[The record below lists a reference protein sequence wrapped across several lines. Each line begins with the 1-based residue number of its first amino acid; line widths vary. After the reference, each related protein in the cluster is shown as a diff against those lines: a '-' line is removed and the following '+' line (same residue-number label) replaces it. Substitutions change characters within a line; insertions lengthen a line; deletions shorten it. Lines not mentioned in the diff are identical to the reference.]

1 MIAAFAAVRW
11 LHEASLMLLFGM
23 SALGAMLHARLP
35 ALALPRLAALRTGA
49 AFVALAAAILW
60 LAFAAAQMAG
70 DPAAM
75 ANPAT
80 LRLAAFATL
89 FGHVFLLRAA
99 LLLLLLALVLRGAR
113 DALVA
118 LTAGA
123 ALALLAVTSHAAEAG
138 PAQFAAIGMIADAL
152 HLLTAGFWIGSLVLL
167 AALLARKPAQL
178 AQAVGLFAERGMVAV
193 AVLLLTGALNAT
205 TILLGGEGH
214 DMLPYLCV
222 LAAKL
227 ALVAAMLALA
237 WFNHFRLLPRLAD
250 PEAARRLG
258 IHVRSELALGLAAVL
273 LASLLG
279 LLPPTA

>member
-75 ANPAT
+75 ADPAT

-99 LLLLLLALVLRGAR
+99 LLLLALVLRGAR

-118 LTAGA
+118 PTAGA

-167 AALLARKPAQL
+167 AALFARKPAQL
-178 AQAVGLFAERGMVAV
+178 GQAVGLFAERGMVAV
-193 AVLLLTGALNAT
+193 AVLLLTGALNAA